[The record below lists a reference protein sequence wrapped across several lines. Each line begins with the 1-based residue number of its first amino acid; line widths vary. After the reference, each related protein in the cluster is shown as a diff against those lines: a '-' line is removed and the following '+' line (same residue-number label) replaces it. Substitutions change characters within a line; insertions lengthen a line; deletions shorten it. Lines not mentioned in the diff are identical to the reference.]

1 MQLRNLI
8 FRPHFRSQHTSSLCR
23 LFLSAEII
31 CRDDVKQHRNKNIKD
46 LFSVLSNLCQ
56 QEMICSLST
65 SLAGRDLTEQQRKKE
80 QQQQK
85 TYK

>member
-1 MQLRNLI
+1 
-8 FRPHFRSQHTSSLCR
+8 
-23 LFLSAEII
+23 
-31 CRDDVKQHRNKNIKD
+31 VKQHRNKNIKD